1 MPVEFKN
8 KIFHLYNSDISYCIE
23 LSEYNDLLHLYYGQ
37 RIDNECIYVLKRDRA
52 SFSAYEGKDFR
63 YSLDVLPQEYPMF
76 GAQDMRSPALEFEY
90 ADGRNDMLNLRYKSH
105 EIIKGKPDID
115 GLPHIY
121 ENSDGEFTTLKIT
134 VGDDISGVCVDLYYT
149 ISETLPVIC
158 RHSEICSKKTDVY
171 ITNAASASID
181 FHDYDFNYMHLHG
194 AWIREKHIETARVKK
209 GFQGIESRRGA
220 SGSCENPFLA
230 LMRPDASEEFGE
242 VYGFS
247 LIYSGNFKMQLE
259 VEQYGTMRLTAGI
272 NPHNFKWK
280 LNKGD
285 KFVTPE
291 LVTVYSSVGLGGM
304 SRVFHRLYRKNL
316 CRGEWRDKERPILI
330 NNWEATYFDFNEDK
344 LLSIAKRASQLGI
357 ELFVLDDGW
366 FGKRND
372 DKSSL
377 GDWYVNT
384 DKLPDSLN
392 GLAEN
397 VNFYGMKFGLW
408 IEPEMIS
415 QDSDLFRTHPD
426 WALQIKGR
434 EMHEARNQYV
444 LDMGREDVVEYLI
457 KVFTDVLQS
466 ADISYVKW
474 DMNRN
479 ITDANS
485 SALSPGRQGEVM
497 HRYIL
502 GVYKLMDNLTSAF
515 PHILFEGCSGG
526 AGRNDPGILYYMPQN
541 WGSDDTDAVERMY
554 IQYGAGMVYPA
565 SSLCAHVSTVPNH
578 QMNRTTPMKLRADV
592 AMSAVMGY
600 EFDLSRLDDDELRE
614 IEEQIVQYK
623 RIRSVVCFG
632 DMYRLI
638 NPFES
643 RSASWMYVTEDKSA
657 AVVFYYNKLAKP
669 NSEIRRIKLKGL
681 YPNKIYTVEGR
692 EYTGRTLMN
701 FGLYLPEYEKD
712 FESRVWEINEKKF
725 D

>member
-8 KIFHLYNSDISYCIE
+8 NVFHLYNDAISYCMEI
-23 LSEYNDLLHLYYGQ
+23 SEYSDLLHLYYGK
-37 RIDNECIYVLKRDRA
+37 RIDNGSIYVLKRDRA
-52 SFSAYEGKDFR
+52 SFSAYEIGDYK

-76 GAQDMRSPALEFEY
+76 GAQDLRTPALEFEY
-90 ADGRNDMLNLRYKSH
+90 ADGRNDMLNLRFISY
-105 EIIKGKPDID
+105 EITAGKPDLI

-121 ENSDGEFTTLKIT
+121 TNADEEFTTLKIT
-134 VGDDISGVCVDLYYT
+134 VGDNISGVYADLYYS
-149 ISETLPVIC
+149 ISENLPVIC
-158 RHSEICSKKTDVY
+158 RHSEIRTEKTDVY
-171 ITNAASASID
+171 LTNATSASID

-194 AWIREKHIETARVKK
+194 AWIREKHIETASIKK

-220 SGSCENPFLA
+220 SGAAENPFLA
-230 LMRPDASEEFGE
+230 LMRPDASEDFGE

-247 LIYSGNFKMQLE
+247 LVYSGNFKIQLE

-285 KFVTPE
+285 KFITPE
-291 LVTVYSSVGLGGM
+291 LVMVHSAEGLGGM

-316 CRGEWRDKERPILI
+316 CRGEWRDKKRPILI

-344 LLSIAKRASQLGI
+344 LLAIVKKASELGM

-366 FGKRND
+366 FAKRNSD
-372 DKSSL
+372 TSSL

-392 GLAEN
+392 GLAKK
-397 VNFYGMKFGLW
+397 VNKYGMNFGIW

-415 QDSDLFRTHPD
+415 RESDLFRTHPD
-426 WALQIKGR
+426 WALQVRGR

-444 LDMGREDVVEYLI
+444 LDMGRDDVVDYLTETF
-457 KVFTDVLQS
+457 KVILNS
-466 ADISYVKW
+466 APISYIKW

-479 ITDANS
+479 ISDANS
-485 SALSPGRQGEVM
+485 AALLPDRQGEVM

-502 GVYKLMDNLTSAF
+502 GVYKLMNNLTTAF

-565 SSLCAHVSTVPNH
+565 SSICAHVSASPNH
-578 QMNRTTPMKLRADV
+578 QMNRATPMNLRADV
-592 AMSAVMGY
+592 ASSAVMGY
-600 EFDLSRLDDDELRE
+600 ELDLSNLSDSELDE
-614 IEEQIVQYK
+614 IKEQIIRYK

-643 RSASWMYVTEDKSA
+643 RSASWMYVTEDKTK

-669 NSEIRRIKLKGL
+669 NSEIRRLKLKGL
-681 YPNKIYTVEGR
+681 CPDKVYMVEGR

-712 FESRVWEINEKKF
+712 FESRVWEINLK
-725 D
+725 